1 MITWLQQFIGRRL
14 HTLVH
19 VSSKSN
25 YILIILFILLFSFFG
40 DASQLP
46 GVLISSRLLIF
57 FWRHFLMGG
66 GGRPSCTFDLTLTAS
81 FPWTSGIE
89 LNVCFFI
96 SGILLKM
103 VLYLLATGSWQLDK
117 CLGSNFSDLFIVK
130 YIPKKYRNNG
140 RYKCNFFCGFFLP
153 FKR

>member
-57 FWRHFLMGG
+57 FWRHFLMG